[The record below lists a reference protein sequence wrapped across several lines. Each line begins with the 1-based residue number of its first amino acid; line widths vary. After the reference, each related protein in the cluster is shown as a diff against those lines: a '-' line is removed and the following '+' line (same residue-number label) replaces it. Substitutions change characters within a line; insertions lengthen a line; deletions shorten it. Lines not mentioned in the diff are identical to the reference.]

1 MSLKG
6 EDLSPA
12 AVLLELTRL
21 AAAPKLTR
29 ESLDDRFGN
38 RGSWE
43 IRPGQVWRA
52 VSKQVS
58 LLTLVARVESQ
69 RMVLVVPV
77 SLEPTGENEN
87 SAVTTRDTE
96 SFTSPLTI
104 WCDLIRPLP
113 TRFLDRPIDD
123 LGNDIASWALGRSSL
138 PVGFRLGHGP
148 ALAGDLDVH
157 SMLED
162 DIEELAQTQ
171 DWAPTTN
178 IEGENPTFNLQ
189 PDILNQLATTL
200 ELPLPQVLEL
210 LDGHQELTEDQAT
223 IFREKLG
230 ATPKMQPLPPELV
243 AEIDHPR
250 HFSIVR
256 ELQSRLDQSEESTR
270 YSLAKE
276 VFALAARQ
284 TGGGGKILW
293 KNRIEQWAA
302 AQSFRGNES

>member
-1 MSLKG
+1 MSLEG
-6 EDLSPA
+6 EDLSPSA
-12 AVLLELTRL
+12 ELLELSRL

-29 ESLDDRFGN
+29 ESLKNRFGE

-43 IRPGQVWRA
+43 IRPGQIWRA
-52 VSKQVS
+52 VGKQTN
-58 LLTLVARVESQ
+58 LLTLIASVESQ

-104 WCDLIRPLP
+104 WRDLIRPIP
-113 TRFLDRPIDD
+113 TRLLDRPIDGI
-123 LGNDIASWALGRSSL
+123 GNDIASWTLGRSPL

-148 ALAGDLDVH
+148 ALPSDLDVR

-171 DWAPTTN
+171 DWAPTKD
-178 IEGENPTFNLQ
+178 IKDERSIFNLQ
-189 PDILNQLATTL
+189 PDILNQLAEEL

-210 LDGHQELTEDQAT
+210 LDGYQDLTEDQAA
-223 IFREKLG
+223 IFRETLG
-230 ATPKMQPLPPELV
+230 TAPKMQPLPPELIT
-243 AEIDHPR
+243 EIDQPR
-250 HFSIVR
+250 HFSIVG
-256 ELQSRLDQSEESTR
+256 EFQSRLGQSEESTR

-284 TGGGGKILW
+284 TGGGKILW

-302 AQSFRGNES
+302 AQSFRGIES